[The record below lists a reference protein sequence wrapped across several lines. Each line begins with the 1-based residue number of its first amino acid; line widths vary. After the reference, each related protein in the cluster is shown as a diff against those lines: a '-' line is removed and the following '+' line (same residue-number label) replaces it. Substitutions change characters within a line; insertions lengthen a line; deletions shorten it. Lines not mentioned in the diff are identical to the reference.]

1 MSLPASDAL
10 TSIII
15 PCLNQIEFMR
25 VCLSALVRH
34 TRAP

>member
-1 MSLPASDAL
+1 MTATPHDRLA
-10 TSIII
+10 SIII
-15 PCLNQIEFMR
+15 PCLNQIEFTR